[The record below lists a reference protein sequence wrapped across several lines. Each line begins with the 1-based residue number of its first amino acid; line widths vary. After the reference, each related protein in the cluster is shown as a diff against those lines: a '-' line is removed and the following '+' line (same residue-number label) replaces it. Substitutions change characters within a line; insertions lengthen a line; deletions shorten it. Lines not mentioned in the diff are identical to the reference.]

1 MIKQKKKHCMFK
13 CLLPVINNITV
24 VNYGVSNASI
34 QCSFRDNQSL
44 YCLVC
49 CSTDPTAPPNSSVY
63 NISSTRGTEVTVD
76 LDGLTSGQTYYCKAA
91 ATNNNSSP
99 YNCTFPGFG
108 GVNVFLTFTTMLTSK
123 DTPDTGDDDLKTSIL
138 VS

>member
-1 MIKQKKKHCMFK
+1 MVDF
-13 CLLPVINNITV
+13 LVINNITA

-34 QCSFRDNQSL
+34 ECSFWDNQSL

-76 LDGLTSGQTYYCKAA
+76 LDGLTRGQTYYCKAA

-108 GVNVFLTFTTMLTSK
+108 GVNAFVSFKTVSRPTMQAGVYCMI
-123 DTPDTGDDDLKTSIL
+123 PG
-138 VS
+138 VSECN

>member
-1 MIKQKKKHCMFK
+1 M
-13 CLLPVINNITV
+13 

-108 GVNVFLTFTTMLTSK
+108 GVNVFVTFTAMPSSTKAPVQGNNHL
-123 DTPDTGDDDLKTSIL
+123 IL
-138 VS
+138 VLYFFHAHIFIDVVLLSGMLCCCY